1 MVPVSNFNNM
11 WDVRFV
17 ESYDVSMGVCKLVTR
32 ASSLVCGYEKRDGL
46 IRSRLSSRKSF
57 PKMESKIDLI

>member
-17 ESYDVSMGVCKLVTR
+17 ESYDVSMGVCKLVT
-32 ASSLVCGYEKRDGL
+32 ATSSLVCGYEKRDGL